1 MRIAVGNS
9 WDDDDEEGGVVDGSE
24 AQEMT
29 AVQLVEHPEI
39 LHESGADRALVSTA
53 RCNTRGI
60 TGCGGPKRPGAHAQC
75 QLRMDRPPSEGIGRA
90 GETPEFLKEL
100 DP

>member
-1 MRIAVGNS
+1 MI
-9 WDDDDEEGGVVDGSE
+9 
-24 AQEMT
+24 

-39 LHESGADRALVSTA
+39 LHESSADRVLVSTT

-60 TGCGGPKRPGAHAQC
+60 TGCGVPKRPGTHTQC
-75 QLRMDRPPSEGIGRA
+75 QLRMDRPPLEGIGRA